1 MIANYHM
8 HTWRCNHATGN
19 EREYIEAA
27 IGHYQIIGFSDHT
40 PYPFPDGLVDP
51 DKMRMNQLED
61 YVDTILKLREEY
73 KDDIEIHLGLEVEY
87 YPAYFDELVRYAS
100 RFPIEYFLLGQH
112 WLGNR
117 FGEPSSFAETKDE
130 KLLERYVTQVICA
143 METGCFTYLAHPD
156 VLHFTGDPEA
166 YDFWMRKLCK
176 MAKRMQMPMEINLL
190 GITTQRN
197 YPNPAFWKIA
207 GEEGCTAI
215 FGADAHRA
223 DFVWN
228 PEGVKIAEQIAAE
241 NHLRVL
247 QAVELNNPF
256 KEIP

>member
-1 MIANYHM
+1 M
-8 HTWRCNHATGN
+8 
-19 EREYIEAA
+19 
-27 IGHYQIIGFSDHT
+27 
-40 PYPFPDGLVDP
+40 
-51 DKMRMNQLED
+51 
-61 YVDTILKLREEY
+61 DTILKLREEY

-156 VLHFTGDPEA
+156 VLHFTGDPET

-197 YPNPAFWKIA
+197 YPNPTFWKIA

-223 DFVWN
+223 DLVWN

-247 QAVELNNPF
+247 QAVKLNNPF
-256 KEIP
+256 KEYHEVVKKDGESG

>member
-1 MIANYHM
+1 
-8 HTWRCNHATGN
+8 
-19 EREYIEAA
+19 
-27 IGHYQIIGFSDHT
+27 
-40 PYPFPDGLVDP
+40 
-51 DKMRMNQLED
+51 
-61 YVDTILKLREEY
+61 
-73 KDDIEIHLGLEVEY
+73 
-87 YPAYFDELVRYAS
+87 
-100 RFPIEYFLLGQH
+100 
-112 WLGNR
+112 
-117 FGEPSSFAETKDE
+117 
-130 KLLERYVTQVICA
+130 
-143 METGCFTYLAHPD
+143 
-156 VLHFTGDPEA
+156 
-166 YDFWMRKLCK
+166 MRKLCK

-247 QAVELNNPF
+247 QAVKLNNPF
-256 KEIP
+256 KEYHEVVKKDGESG